1 MFRVLIRPR
10 MIALTLACALGIV
23 VMLNRARWQYHRHQE
38 RQDFNATLTAR
49 FDEAPRPLEELL
61 ASGSPLEDLEW
72 LPAIATGT
80 YLPEESVS
88 VVNVSQFGQAG
99 FDPVTP
105 LRLADSR
112 IVLINRGFLPLS
124 AATPSPPAGEVS
136 VVGRIRMS
144 TVRRTGAVTDPS
156 EGDLKE
162 VQRIDID
169 RLAPQLNGDVVPV
182 YLEQLTGEPP
192 DDPSISRIAEP
203 EFTLGPHLS
212 YTVQW
217 TVFSM
222 FVLVGWVFV
231 VRREVRRSS
240 TSAQK

>member
-1 MFRVLIRPR
+1 
-10 MIALTLACALGIV
+10 MIALTLACLVGIV
-23 VMLNRARWQYHRHQE
+23 VMVNLARWQYHRHQE

-49 FDEAPRPLEELL
+49 FDETPLPLEEIL
-61 ASGSPLEDLEW
+61 ASGKSLEEIEW

-80 YLPEESVS
+80 YLDDESVTI
-88 VVNVSQFGQAG
+88 VNVSQFGQAG

-112 IVLINRGFLPLS
+112 LVLVNRGFLPLS
-124 AATPSPPAGEVS
+124 APTPPPPSGEVT
-136 VVGRIRMS
+136 VIGRIRMS
-144 TVRRTGAVTDPS
+144 AERRTGAVTDPT

-162 VQRIDID
+162 VQRLDID
-169 RLAPQLNGDVVPV
+169 RLAPQLDGEVIPV
-182 YLEQLTGEPP
+182 YLELLDSEPS

-217 TVFSM
+217 IVFSL

-231 VRREVRRSS
+231 VRRELRKSS
-240 TSAQK
+240 ASTKE